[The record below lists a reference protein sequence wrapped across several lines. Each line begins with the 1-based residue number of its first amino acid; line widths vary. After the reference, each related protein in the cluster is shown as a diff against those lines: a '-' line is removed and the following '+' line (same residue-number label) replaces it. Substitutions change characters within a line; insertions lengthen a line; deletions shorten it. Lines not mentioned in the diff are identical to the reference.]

1 MPDKPLTEP
10 ACTSLCSKSHE
21 LVLKKSA
28 GMVNIVIPT
37 AGTQTTD
44 LRLVYDRYIRY
55 LFLASAV
62 LMSVIVLSI
71 IFFMGQQGL
80 QTFREVSPIEFFLST
95 KWDPLDEKFGA
106 GSFIVGSVYA
116 AILAVV
122 FGAPLGLAGAVFMAK
137 IAPKRVRDIMRP
149 ANDLYVAIPSV
160 VYGYLG
166 LTVLVPFL
174 RDELKLGMGFGL
186 FAAGLILGIMIL
198 PTVISISEDA
208 LRSVPSSLEEAS
220 IALGA
225 TRWQTIWRVLIPTAM
240 PGIMTAVILAMARAI
255 GETMAVQM
263 VIGNTPLLAN
273 SLFSPTA
280 TLTSEIVVEMGNA
293 PFNTAYGNSL
303 FLMALVLL
311 IMSLLLIIVIRGLI
325 RKGEAL

>member
-1 MPDKPLTEP
+1 MKR
-10 ACTSLCSKSHE
+10 CTRVEAK
-21 LVLKKSA
+21 A
-28 GMVNIVIPT
+28 GAQAASNQLM
-37 AGTQTTD
+37 
-44 LRLVYDRYIRY
+44 YDRYIRY
-55 LFLASAV
+55 LFLASAI

-80 QTFREVSPIEFFLST
+80 QTFREVNPIEFFFST
-95 KWDPLDEKFGA
+95 KWDPMDEKFGA
-106 GSFIVGSVYA
+106 GSFIAGSIYV
-116 AILAVV
+116 AILAVL
-122 FGAPLGLAGAVFMAK
+122 FGAPLGLAGAIFMAK
-137 IAPKRVRDIMRP
+137 VAPQRMRDIMRP

-174 RDELKLGMGFGL
+174 RDQLHLGIGFGM

-208 LRSVPSSLEEAS
+208 LRAVPPSMEEAS

-225 TRWQTIWRVLIPTAM
+225 TRWQTIWRVLVPTAM
-240 PGIMTAVILAMARAI
+240 PGILTAIILALARAI

-263 VIGNTPLLAN
+263 VIGNTPLLAK
-273 SLFSPTA
+273 SLFSPTS

-293 PFNTAYGNSL
+293 PFNSAYGNSL
-303 FLMALVLL
+303 FLMAVVLL
-311 IMSLLLIIVIRGLI
+311 VISLFLIVAIRGLA
-325 RKGEAL
+325 RKEAAA

>member
-1 MPDKPLTEP
+1 MK
-10 ACTSLCSKSHE
+10 
-21 LVLKKSA
+21 
-28 GMVNIVIPT
+28 IPGKGVKRVSSIS
-37 AGTQTTD
+37 GTQTTD
-44 LRLVYDRYIRY
+44 LRLAYDRYIRY
-55 LFLASAV
+55 LFLSSAI

-71 IFFMGQQGL
+71 LFFMGQQGL
-80 QTFREVSPIEFFLST
+80 QTFREVSFSEFFFST
-95 KWDPLDEKFGA
+95 KWDPMDEKFGA
-106 GSFIVGSVYA
+106 ASFIVGSVYA
-116 AILAVV
+116 AILAVL

-137 IAPKRVRDIMRP
+137 VAPKRVRDIMRP

-174 RDELKLGMGFGL
+174 RDDLKLGMGFGL

-208 LRSVPSSLEEAS
+208 LRSVPASLEEAS
-220 IALGA
+220 VALGA
-225 TRWQTIWRVLIPTAM
+225 TRWQTIWHVLIPAAL
-240 PGIMTAVILAMARAI
+240 PGILTAIILALARAI

-263 VIGNTPLLAN
+263 VIGNTPLLAK
-273 SLFSPTA
+273 SLFNPTS

-293 PFNTAYGNSL
+293 PFNSAYGNSL

-311 IMSLLLIIVIRGLI
+311 VISLLLIVAIRGLI
-325 RKGEAL
+325 RKGEAA